1 MTRQITVR
9 IPDDLA
15 RALAARGRRTGEQ
28 ASSVVRAA
36 LSAFLDIPR
45 RARAR
50 PIDRV
55 RDLVGSVVSG
65 DPDLAESHREAVLES
80 LRNGR

>member
-1 MTRQITVR
+1 MSRWITVR

-15 RALAARGRRTGEQ
+15 RALAARARRTGEQ
-28 ASSVVRAA
+28 ASALVRAA
-36 LSAFLDIPR
+36 LSAFLDVPH

-55 RDLVGSVVSG
+55 RALVGSVVSG
-65 DPDLAESHREAVLES
+65 DPDLADSHREAVLES
-80 LRNGR
+80 LGNGR